1 MTPID
6 YSPRA
11 WRVKRKTIDFARW
24 LLHALVVFLIVLAL
38 LILQA
43 MLDHDARADE
53 RATIA
58 EAALVDC
65 LNGRYVAG
73 YWTDGRKRIYTA
85 CPHAEEIPIDL
96 DTEPS
101 PGLYREVKP

>member
-11 WRVKRKTIDFARW
+11 WRVKRKTINFARW
-24 LLHALVVFLIVLAL
+24 SLHALAVLFIALAL

-43 MLDHDARADE
+43 LMNRDARADE
-53 RATIA
+53 RAAIA

-73 YWTDGRKRIYTA
+73 YLIDGRKRIYTA

-96 DTEPS
+96 DTERS
-101 PGLYREVKP
+101 PGLNHEVAP